1 MVYLDHCAEL
11 SGGELALARLL
22 PALEHAVEARVIL
35 AEDGPLV
42 ARLEEDGV
50 ATEVLPMA
58 EAARGLRRNRV
69 RLAHFPAASALH
81 TAVYVGRLTRRLR
94 CLRPDLVHTN
104 SLKAGIYGSIAAR
117 LAGVP
122 AVWHLHDRV
131 SDDYL
136 PRPAVTLVRALA
148 THLPASVIANSHSTL
163 ATVDR
168 PGLVAQVIAY
178 PVLMPP
184 GRSGWAKPEEEEAVL
199 RVGMV
204 GRLAPWKGQHV
215 FLEAFARAFPE
226 GGAEAVI
233 VGAAMFGDAPYEDD
247 LHAQVTR
254 LGLDTRVQF
263 TGFLSDVGVVLRS
276 LDVLVHASVVPEP
289 FGQVVVEGM
298 AAGLPVVASDAGGP
312 AEVITDG
319 INGVLVPPSD
329 PDALAQALR
338 ELASDPSRRRALGVA
353 ARKRALDFAPELIG
367 EQVLMLYR
375 HVLGVL
381 VGD

>member
-1 MVYLDHCAEL
+1 
-11 SGGELALARLL
+11 
-22 PALEHAVEARVIL
+22 
-35 AEDGPLV
+35 
-42 ARLEEDGV
+42 
-50 ATEVLPMA
+50 
-58 EAARGLRRNRV
+58 
-69 RLAHFPAASALH
+69 
-81 TAVYVGRLTRRLR
+81 
-94 CLRPDLVHTN
+94 
-104 SLKAGIYGSIAAR
+104 
-117 LAGVP
+117 
-122 AVWHLHDRV
+122 
-131 SDDYL
+131 
-136 PRPAVTLVRALA
+136 
-148 THLPASVIANSHSTL
+148 
-163 ATVDR
+163 
-168 PGLVAQVIAY
+168 
-178 PVLMPP
+178 
-184 GRSGWAKPEEEEAVL
+184 
-199 RVGMV
+199 
-204 GRLAPWKGQHV
+204 
-215 FLEAFARAFPE
+215 
-226 GGAEAVI
+226 
-233 VGAAMFGDAPYEDD
+233 MFGDAPYEDD

-353 ARKRALDFAPELIG
+353 AHKRALDFAPELIG